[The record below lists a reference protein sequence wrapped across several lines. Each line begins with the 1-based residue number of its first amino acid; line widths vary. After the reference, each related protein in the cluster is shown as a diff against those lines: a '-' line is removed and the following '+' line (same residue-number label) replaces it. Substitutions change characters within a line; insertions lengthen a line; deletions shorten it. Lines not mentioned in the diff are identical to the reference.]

1 VKNNSNARTFFIVLI
16 PLTTKNK
23 KNKKNKKKEN
33 GNPSVSIEEECIS
46 SISIAL
52 TEKSVTNTERTVV
65 THYF

>member
-16 PLTTKNK
+16 PLTT